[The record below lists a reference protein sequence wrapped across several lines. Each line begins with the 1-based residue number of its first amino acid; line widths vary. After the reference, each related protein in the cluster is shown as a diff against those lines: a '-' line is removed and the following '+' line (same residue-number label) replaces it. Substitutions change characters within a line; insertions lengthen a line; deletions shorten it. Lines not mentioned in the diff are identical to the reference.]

1 MGESRAIAALSMMLG
16 LLIVPVHGRA
26 DDWPGALP
34 FHVFS
39 KSAKC
44 FVRVIPGESLGDTV
58 GLVATHRG

>member
-1 MGESRAIAALSMMLG
+1 LSMMLG

>member
-1 MGESRAIAALSMMLG
+1 MGETRAIAALSMMLG
-16 LLIVPVHGRA
+16 LLIVPVRGWA

-39 KSAKC
+39 KSAKY
-44 FVRVIPGESLGDTV
+44 FVRVIPGESIGDTV